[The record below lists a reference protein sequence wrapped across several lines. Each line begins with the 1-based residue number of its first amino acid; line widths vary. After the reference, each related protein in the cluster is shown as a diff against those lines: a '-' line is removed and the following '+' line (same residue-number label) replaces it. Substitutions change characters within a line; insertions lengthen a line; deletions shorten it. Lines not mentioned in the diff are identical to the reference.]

1 MRENFPPDPDLTELH
16 NRKYEVRAFRVNEG
30 RVLLRGMVRD
40 DKPNGLYLQDDP
52 EPLTIHHMIVDL
64 EITFPQMVIER
75 AEVVYQSHPHIEC
88 TDIVPHYQKLV
99 GLLIARGFINK
110 VRELF
115 GGPRGCTHVTA
126 LLQAMAPVAIQCA
139 WSMRIAAARENGTLG
154 QKREDLTPEQREA
167 MFAMN
172 LNTCHVWDEDG
183 EIVSTLRAGG
193 EIPPPLS
200 VQIRLRELGKDPD
213 EWNKFRA

>member
-99 GLLIARGFINK
+99 GLSIARGFINK

-200 VQIRLRELGKDPD
+200 VQIRLRELDKNPD

>member
-1 MRENFPPDPDLTELH
+1 MKDSFPPDPDLTELH

-52 EPLTIHHMIVDL
+52 DPLTIHHMIVDL

-75 AEVVYQSHPHIEC
+75 AEVVYQSHPHLEC

-99 GLLIARGFINK
+99 GLSIARGFINK

-154 QKREDLTPEQREA
+154 QKRDDLTPEQREA

-172 LNTCHVWDEDG
+172 VNTCHVWDEEG
-183 EIVSTLRAGG
+183 EVVSTLRAGG

-200 VQIRLRELGKDPD
+200 VQIRLRELGKDPS

>member
-1 MRENFPPDPDLTELH
+1 MKDSFPPDPDLTELH

-52 EPLTIHHMIVDL
+52 DPLTIHHMIVDL

-75 AEVVYQSHPHIEC
+75 AEVVYQSHPHLEC

-99 GLLIARGFINK
+99 GLSIARGFINK

-154 QKREDLTPEQREA
+154 QKRDDLTPEQREA

-172 LNTCHVWDEDG
+172 LNTCHVWDEEG
-183 EIVSTLRAGG
+183 EVVSTLRAGG

-200 VQIRLRELGKDPD
+200 VQIRLRELGKDPS